1 MCHFDILT
9 VCHAVTETTPFIYE
23 YIAHT
28 HTHTHL
34 AVYVC
39 VHCVHWNTHV
49 SLGGCSCIVV
59 TWLQKNGA
67 GNLNLCHLLI
77 TQTNSLTQTHT
88 QTLTNIRIHTHTQ
101 LPSDSFVAQRFV
113 MHGFM
118 FMFLHSFGWHS
129 AIFCRSFPTQL
140 TESCNCW
147 PNGLKKHLSSALA
160 ALDGLIVQHI

>member
-34 AVYVC
+34 AAYVC

-77 TQTNSLTQTHT
+77 TQTNSLTQT
-88 QTLTNIRIHTHTQ
+88 QTLTNIRIHTYIYTHSCRLTV
-101 LPSDSFVAQRFV
+101 LWRRDLSCMDLCLCFCIVSADIPLFFAV
-113 MHGFM
+113 H
-118 FMFLHSFGWHS
+118 FLHS
-129 AIFCRSFPTQL
+129 
-140 TESCNCW
+140 
-147 PNGLKKHLSSALA
+147 
-160 ALDGLIVQHI
+160 